1 MSLSNRIAFVDDADT
16 PIGVAIVKALEAR
29 GAKVL
34 RHSAKPGAELMPVPT
49 AVPPSARR

>member
-29 GAKVL
+29 GAEQEQAIRHVL
-34 RHSAKPGAELMPVPT
+34 TMLIEWLESETP
-49 AVPPSARR
+49 RRAA